1 MSRRLEPALALTTP
15 PHARPSAL
23 TQVLKRRPI
32 APGPGFAPLP
42 APRGPAPFRRR
53 LSDVLEA
60 DVLADIARRQTL
72 RLHCVGD
79 TGGWQQDH
87 PQRHVAGAMAADLA
101 GPERVHGFYHLG
113 DVVYPHGEDAHY
125 ESQFFAP
132 YREYA
137 APIFA
142 IPGNHD
148 GEAPAEDPRCS
159 LSPFLRTFCS
169 RSHPLHDAA
178 VPLRRRPADQ
188 PHVHWTLVHDW
199 LWIIGLYTNVPE
211 DGEVA
216 AEQLD
221 WLTGELVA
229 APPDVTVIV
238 AMHRPVYSVDVIHGS
253 NLELGD
259 ALDACFA
266 RAGRV
271 PDAVLGAHAHNYQR
285 FARRLGGRSV
295 PYVVAG
301 AGGFH
306 QRHPVGAG
314 LPRTPVWFPGLD
326 GVTLEAHQDAAHG
339 YLTVSVS
346 AGGAVA
352 AYRTVSGA
360 GTEIF
365 DAFPIRRQGAVRLAS
380 R

>member
-1 MSRRLEPALALTTP
+1 MPRRLEPALAITP
-15 PHARPSAL
+15 PPDARPCAL
-23 TQVLKRRPI
+23 AQVLKRRPI
-32 APGPGFAPLP
+32 GPGPGFAPLP
-42 APRGPAPFRRR
+42 APRGPAPFRRH
-53 LSDVLEA
+53 LA
-60 DVLADIARRQTL
+60 DVLDADARADIQRGQTL

-79 TGGWQQDH
+79 TGGWQGDQ

-101 GPERVHGFYHLG
+101 GPEPVHCFYHLG

-125 ESQFFAP
+125 DAQFFAP
-132 YREYA
+132 YRDYA

-148 GEAPAEDPRCS
+148 GEAPAQDPRCS

-169 RSHPLHDAA
+169 PSEPLHDAA
-178 VPLRRRPADQ
+178 VALRRPPPDQ

-216 AEQLD
+216 QEQLE
-221 WLTGELVA
+221 WLTGELAA
-229 APPDVTVIV
+229 APLEVTLIL

-253 NLELGD
+253 NLNLGD

-271 PDAVLGAHAHNYQR
+271 PDAVLGAHAHSYQR
-285 FARRLGGRSV
+285 FARQVGERSV
-295 PYVVAG
+295 PYMVAG

-306 QRHPVGAG
+306 QRHPAGAG
-314 LPRTPVWFPGLD
+314 LPRTPVCFPGLPD
-326 GVTLEAHQDAAHG
+326 VTLEAHQDTAHG

-346 AGGAVA
+346 PTEAKAD
-352 AYRTVSGA
+352 YRTVSSA
-360 GTEIF
+360 GTEVF
-365 DAFPIRRQGAVRLAS
+365 DAFAIRRHGAGRRAT